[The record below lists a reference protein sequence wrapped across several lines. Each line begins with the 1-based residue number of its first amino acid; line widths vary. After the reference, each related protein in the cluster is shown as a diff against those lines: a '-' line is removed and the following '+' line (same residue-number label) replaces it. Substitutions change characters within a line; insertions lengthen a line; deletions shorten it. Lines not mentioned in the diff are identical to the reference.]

1 MGIFS
6 LMSLSSITK
15 YLDKNPLQVPPSPI
29 TKLPVLVSD
38 SLGNCLRV
46 HHNSRIPLQ
55 FFTYSGATSAVAI
68 DRAIPELEKLSRGSK
83 PLVVYVWLGVCD
95 ITKKIHRG
103 PGHRQRQIE
112 LRYNSLGAATTNILE
127 QFDRIKNVVISKQG
141 FLKFITIPVYSAKLY
156 NTYLGHPNPENFET
170 TDKFLIEEING
181 LNQRIY
187 DLNQSLGRNTLQFHL
202 DIVKVRGRGR
212 QSFNYNLLKDG
223 IHPDSQLSEKWLR
236 RLELDIVNECWSDAT
251 PDVLTLNVDP
261 QELLTL

>member
-1 MGIFS
+1 M
-6 LMSLSSITK
+6 
-15 YLDKNPLQVPPSPI
+15 
-29 TKLPVLVSD
+29 
-38 SLGNCLRV
+38 
-46 HHNSRIPLQ
+46 
-55 FFTYSGATSAVAI
+55 
-68 DRAIPELEKLSRGSK
+68 
-83 PLVVYVWLGVCD
+83 
-95 ITKKIHRG
+95 
-103 PGHRQRQIE
+103 
-112 LRYNSLGAATTNILE
+112 
-127 QFDRIKNVVISKQG
+127 
-141 FLKFITIPVYSAKLY
+141 
-156 NTYLGHPNPENFET
+156 
-170 TDKFLIEEING
+170 IEEING

>member
-1 MGIFS
+1 MLSCILNLLSDCENPHLYFLIFFGAFLFISWDHYFLSCTPPPQQQRYNIVRGISRFCDFRKKGEDKIDQVGIFS

-95 ITKKIHRG
+95 NYKENT
-103 PGHRQRQIE
+103 
-112 LRYNSLGAATTNILE
+112 
-127 QFDRIKNVVISKQG
+127 QG
-141 FLKFITIPVYSAKLY
+141 LW
-156 NTYLGHPNPENFET
+156 
-170 TDKFLIEEING
+170 
-181 LNQRIY
+181 
-187 DLNQSLGRNTLQFHL
+187 
-202 DIVKVRGRGR
+202 
-212 QSFNYNLLKDG
+212 
-223 IHPDSQLSEKWLR
+223 SQTEA
-236 RLELDIVNECWSDAT
+236 N
-251 PDVLTLNVDP
+251 
-261 QELLTL
+261 